1 MKRNKLTPAFALSAL
16 LLSACAST
24 SSETTQPQT
33 QIDTTHEAES
43 LKESIES
50 KVDVETAPTAAAT
63 NSLEDLADYLKEN
76 NMIKGEPAGVP
87 AEALGTISGAKYDVV
102 AIYEYDKDSESYK
115 SLLNNGYV
123 TLEGLGTKIE
133 PSAVNDKY
141 MLLCDQAENRDEII
155 KVFMNFE

>member
-87 AEALGTISGAKYDVV
+87 AEALGAISGAKYDVV

-115 SLLNNGYV
+115 SLLDNG
-123 TLEGLGTKIE
+123 
-133 PSAVNDKY
+133 
-141 MLLCDQAENRDEII
+141 
-155 KVFMNFE
+155 